1 MYKLVQY
8 SSLAAASSAH
18 LTFLATQEPLTIDK
32 YTPISFLEG
41 LVFGAIGTQVQNLA
55 DCGTDAVFE
64 IKDAEKIL
72 TDIENHKGMDA
83 VTDFVQMIQV
93 IPALY
98 EKCPLIMR
106 DKDIY
111 NEGVITWI
119 K

>member
-1 MYKLVQY
+1 MYKLVP
-8 SSLAAASSAH
+8 SIAGASSTN
-18 LTFLATQEPLTIDK
+18 LTFFASQELNTIDK

-41 LVFGAIGTQVQNLA
+41 LIFGAIGTQVQNLA
-55 DCGTDAVFE
+55 DCGADSVFE

-72 TDIENHKGMDA
+72 TDIENHKGVDA
-83 VTDFVQMIQV
+83 VNDFVQMLQV
-93 IPALY
+93 IPAIY